1 MWYNNSGINFTW
13 EEMVS
18 MLKKIT
24 IREMLEQIEIDNLS
38 EYACLSS
45 RTRGRQTPMEECDVR
60 TAFQRDRDRIL
71 HSKSFRRLKDK
82 TQVFLAP
89 IGDHYRTRLTHTLE
103 VSQIG
108 RTISKS
114 LRLNE
119 DLTEAI
125 ALGHDLGHTPFGHA
139 GEVALDEILAD
150 GFRHND
156 QSLRVV
162 DVLERN
168 GKGLNLTS
176 EVRDGILK
184 HSKGMESITS
194 REDIPFTLEGQV
206 VRIADI
212 IAYVNHDIEDAIRAG
227 IIEQVNLP
235 EEHISVVG
243 NSHGVRIDTMVK
255 DVIANS
261 IDSPEIKMG
270 STVLRATEGLRAYL
284 YNEVYPRDEIQSE
297 IRKATKALKEL
308 FFYFVE
314 YPRHILSN
322 LDRDIGDDTIE
333 RVVCDFVAGMS
344 DKMALNTYEQLF
356 LPRPWSG

>member
-1 MWYNNSGINFTW
+1 M
-13 EEMVS
+13 M
-18 MLKKIT
+18 
-24 IREMLEQIEIDNLS
+24 IREMLEQIEANNLS

-45 RTRGRQTPMEECDVR
+45 KTRGRQKSMEECDVR
-60 TAFQRDRDRIL
+60 TVFQRDRDRVL

-103 VSQIG
+103 VSQIA

-139 GEVALDEILAD
+139 GEAALDEILDD

-162 DVLERN
+162 DVLERD
-168 GKGLNLTS
+168 GEGLNLTF
-176 EVRDGILK
+176 EVRDGIIK

-194 REDIPFTLEGQV
+194 RENIPVTLEGQV
-206 VRIADI
+206 VRVADI
-212 IAYVNHDIEDAIRAG
+212 IAYVNHDIEDAVRAG
-227 IIEQVNLP
+227 IIEQMDLP
-235 EEHISVVG
+235 KEYTSIVG

-261 IDSPEIKMG
+261 FDSPEINMG
-270 STVLRATEGLRAYL
+270 SIVLRATEGLRAYL
-284 YNEVYPRDEIQSE
+284 YNEVYPREEIQTE
-297 IRKATKALKEL
+297 IRKATKALKEI
-308 FFYFVE
+308 FFYFAE
-314 YPRHILSN
+314 HPHYILEN
-322 LDRDIGDDTIE
+322 LDRDIGSDTTE
-333 RVVCDFVAGMS
+333 RVVCDFVSGMS
-344 DKMALNTYEQLF
+344 DKMALNTYERLF

>member
-1 MWYNNSGINFTW
+1 M
-13 EEMVS
+13 
-18 MLKKIT
+18 K
-24 IREMLEQIEIDNLS
+24 IREMLEQVEIHNLS

-45 RTRGRQTPMEECDVR
+45 KTLGRRFHIDECDVR
-60 TAFQRDRDRIL
+60 MAFQRDRDRIL

-89 IGDHYRTRLTHTLE
+89 VGDHYRTRLTHTLE
-103 VSQIG
+103 VSQIA

-139 GEVALDEILAD
+139 GEEALDEIFSE
-150 GFRHND
+150 GFRHNE

-162 DVLERN
+162 DILERN
-168 GKGLNLTS
+168 GTGLNLTF

-184 HSKGMESITS
+184 HSKGRDSIAS
-194 REDIPFTLEGQV
+194 RENLPVTLEGQA

-227 IIEQVNLP
+227 IIAPENLP
-235 EEHISVVG
+235 VEYVSILG
-243 NSHGVRIDTMVK
+243 NSYGARIDTMVK
-255 DVIANS
+255 NVINS
-261 IDSPEIKMG
+261 SINLPAIIMG
-270 STVLRATEGLRAYL
+270 EPVLYSTEGLRDYL
-284 YNEVYPRDEIQSE
+284 YDDVYPHEEIQSE

-314 YPRHILSN
+314 CPQEIFKN
-322 LDRDIGDDTIE
+322 LRRDIGDDSIQ
-333 RVVCDFVAGMS
+333 RIVCDFVSGMS
-344 DKMALNTYEQLF
+344 DKMALKTYAELF
-356 LPRPWSG
+356 LPRPWSD